1 MKTFV
6 ITKPSAIS
14 GTCILGTGSTKSAAW
29 EDAYG
34 PKPWCPFAKKS
45 AKGADCI
52 EVTEDELADM
62 REASASR

>member
-1 MKTFV
+1 MKTFA

-14 GTCILGTGSTKSAAW
+14 GTCILGTGSTKAAAW

-34 PKPWCPFAKKS
+34 PKPWSSFAKKS
-45 AKGADCI
+45 ARTADCI

-62 REASASR
+62 REASANR